1 MSEGNILHQRPIQ
14 PAALGIGTFHR
25 RGQLLVVAGKDDAV
39 CLPDGYPAGS
49 LQRLRRLVDE
59 KRGKAMGRQEAIG
72 GADKRRCDDPCLV
85 EEGSINAYLQLRR
98 PLAEAGKAIAEGITF
113 GAAAVSHRRLRLAD
127 GFPDAP
133 QFRVVGMRFEAAF
146 VGKGKHLVVY
156 AGGIADSED
165 VDAPIDQLFGYPIHS
180 GVALGADEDLIFT
193 MEGLEDG
200 LDKRR
205 RLPRA
210 RGTVDN
216 AHFFGP

>member
-14 PAALGIGTFHR
+14 TATLGIGTFHR
-25 RGQLLVVAGKDDAV
+25 RGQLLVVAGKDDTV
-39 CLPDGYPAGS
+39 CLPDGDPAGS
-49 LQRLRRLVDE
+49 LQRLCRLVDE
-59 KRGKAMGRQEAIG
+59 EGGKVMGRQEAIG
-72 GADKRRCDDPCLV
+72 GADKCRCDDPCLV

-98 PLAEAGKAIAEGITF
+98 PLVEAGKAIAERIAF
-113 GAAAVSHRRLRLAD
+113 GAAAVTHRRLRLAD
-127 GFPDAP
+127 GSPDAP

-165 VDAPIDQLFGYPIHS
+165 VDAPIDQLFGYPIH
-180 GVALGADEDLIFT
+180 GGIALGTDEDLIFA

-200 LDKRR
+200 LDKGC
-205 RLPRA
+205 RLPRP